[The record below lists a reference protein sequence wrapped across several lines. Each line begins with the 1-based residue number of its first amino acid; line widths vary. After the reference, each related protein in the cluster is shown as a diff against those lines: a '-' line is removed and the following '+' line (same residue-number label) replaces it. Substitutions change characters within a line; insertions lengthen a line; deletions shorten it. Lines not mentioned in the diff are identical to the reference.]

1 MPSPRQASD
10 KLQSAM
16 DDCVRAVNLTIENLL
31 PETDL
36 AEARLY
42 DAMRHG
48 TLGGSDGRGGKRL
61 RPFLAIQSAFL
72 FNVDSSR
79 ARRVAAA
86 IEFMHCYS
94 LIHDDLPA
102 MDDASLRRGQPTV
115 HKQFDDATA
124 ILAGD
129 ALLTLAFEVL
139 ADRDTHSDPNVRCN
153 LVRELATAAG
163 GHGMVGG
170 QMLDLIAERDDVEFD
185 VGEISRLQRMKTG
198 KLMAFACEAGAILGK
213 ASDPQRRALCAYAH
227 DLGLAFQVTD
237 DILDVEADPQDT
249 GKDTGKDE
257 AAGKAT
263 FVSTMGAE
271 AARGRAEMVVAQAKR
286 HLKIFE
292 GRASMLEELADYVL
306 ARRA

>member
-1 MPSPRQASD
+1 MPSPRSASPELQA
-10 KLQSAM
+10 AM
-16 DDCVRAVNLTIENLL
+16 DEVAEGVNRTIERLL

-36 AEARLY
+36 AEAPLY
-42 DAMRHG
+42 EAMRHG
-48 TLGGSDGRGGKRL
+48 TLGGGKRL
-61 RPFLAIQSAFL
+61 RPFLCMQAASL
-72 FNVDSSR
+72 FNVPTSR
-79 ARRVAAA
+79 SRRVAAA
-86 IEFMHCYS
+86 IEFVHCYS

-115 HKQFDDATA
+115 HKQYDDATA

-139 ADRDTHSDPNVRCN
+139 ADPETHPDPHVTTE
-153 LVRELATAAG
+153 LVRALAVASG
-163 GHGMVGG
+163 GHGMCGG
-170 QMLDLIAERDDVEFD
+170 QMLDLIAENEEEEFD

-213 ASDPQRRALCAYAH
+213 ASEPQRKALCNYAH

-249 GKDTGKDE
+249 GKDTQKDD

-263 FVSTMGAE
+263 FVSTLGKD
-271 AARGRAEMVVAQAKR
+271 AARMRAEMIIGQAKR
-286 HLKIFE
+286 HLKTFE
-292 GRASMLEELADYVL
+292 GRGKMLAELADYVL
-306 ARRA
+306 QRRA

>member
-1 MPSPRQASD
+1 MAPSPRDADPQLQIKMDEASAAIN
-10 KLQSAM
+10 K
-16 DDCVRAVNLTIENLL
+16 TIDRLL
-31 PETDL
+31 PSTDL
-36 AEARLY
+36 AENKLF

-48 TLGGSDGRGGKRL
+48 TLGGGKRL
-61 RPFLAIQSAFL
+61 RPFLVMNSAAL
-72 FNVDSSR
+72 FNVDPAR

-86 IEFMHCYS
+86 LEFIHCYS

-102 MDDASLRRGQPTV
+102 MDDASLRRGKPTV

-129 ALLTLAFEVL
+129 ALLTYAFEIL
-139 ADRDTHSDPNVRCN
+139 SEPETHEDPHVRC
-153 LVRELATAAG
+153 ELIHALAKASG

-170 QMLDLIAERDDVEFD
+170 QMLDLIAEKEDFD
-185 VGEISRLQRMKTG
+185 LGTISRMQRMKTG
-198 KLMAFACEAGAILGK
+198 KLMAFACESGAILGK
-213 ASDPQRRALCAYAH
+213 ASEPHKKALCNYAH

-257 AAGKAT
+257 QAGKAT
-263 FVSTMGAE
+263 FVSAMGKEQAKE
-271 AARGRAEMVVAQAKR
+271 RAEMLIEQAIR
-286 HLKIFE
+286 HLRIFD
-292 GRASMLEELADYVL
+292 GREQTLKDLALYVL

>member
-1 MPSPRQASD
+1 MPSPRDASP
-10 KLQSAM
+10 KLQTAM
-16 DDCVRAVNLTIENLL
+16 DEMSEAMARTIDRLL

-48 TLGGSDGRGGKRL
+48 TLGGGKRL

-72 FNVDSSR
+72 FNVDSAR

-102 MDDASLRRGQPTV
+102 MDDASLRRGKPTV

-129 ALLTLAFEVL
+129 ALLTLSFEIL
-139 ADRDTHSDPNVRCN
+139 GERETHEDPRVRCE
-153 LVRELATAAG
+153 LVRELAKASG
-163 GHGMVGG
+163 GRGMVGG
-170 QMLDLIAERDDVEFD
+170 QMLDLIGENEDFD
-185 VGEISRLQRMKTG
+185 LGTISRLQRMKTG
-198 KLMAFACEAGAILGK
+198 ALMAFACESGAILGK
-213 ASDPQRRALCAYAH
+213 SDEPHRRALRSYAH

-249 GKDTGKDE
+249 GKDTGKD
-257 AAGKAT
+257 ADAGKAT
-263 FVSTMGAE
+263 FVSTMGKE
-271 AARGRAEMVVAQAKR
+271 AARGRAEMLVSQAIG
-286 HLKIFE
+286 HLRIFE
-292 GRASMLEELADYVL
+292 GRADMLKELAEYVL